1 MVKKYKDIILR
12 FIKGMFIGSGF
23 ILPGVSGG
31 ALAAIF
37 GIYERLIGFLADIRK
52 DFKNNLL
59 FFLPVGLG
67 AGFGIVLFSTGLSY
81 LLERYET
88 IILWFFIGAMV
99 GTIPSL
105 WKEAGKEGRNLID
118 YVILVLSFVFGLGIL
133 FLASSNINQGV
144 EPNFFS
150 WIFAGFLIALGMIV
164 PGMSPSNF
172 IVYMGMYKAMS
183 DGFKNLDLAI
193 ILPIALGGIIT
204 LISLSKLINYIFKK
218 YFSKLFHFILGVVLA
233 STVIIIPLHQNFSII
248 NFLMSFILFILGV
261 GVSILMVKLEEN
273 YKK

>member
-183 DGFKNLDLAI
+183 DGFKNLDFAI
-193 ILPIALGGIIT
+193 IIPIALGGIIT